1 MIRVAA
7 IEEALPRDLRRTVR
21 DHPALAI
28 TAGALVGWY
37 LGSHHG
43 RQILSALVG
52 VGLSVGASNARR
64 MLGVEDPARRAR

>member
-7 IEEALPRDLRRTVR
+7 IEEALPRDLRRSIR
-21 DHPALAI
+21 DHPVLAI
-28 TAGALVGWY
+28 TVGALVGWY
-37 LGSHHG
+37 LGNHHG
-43 RQILSALVG
+43 RQTLSALVG